1 MGDNGRAHV
10 LRGAVLPLLGALLSL
25 AVLQLGRWAFETL
38 AFCAVPHTVLAN
50 ELVRMV
56 SLALVGVAV
65 LLAARGRGMRVP
77 LLPRDAEGRVRL
89 GWGYCAAIALWAGLL
104 VATPFLTG
112 QAGDA
117 VAWAALLEMALV
129 TPLVEEA
136 LFRGLLWAR
145 LKAVLGEG
153 LPLLVATSLLFGL
166 WHLGYADAVAWQLG
180 AQAIGPAPVEE
191 GLGAIMA
198 AKALFGALVGFV
210 LGVLRLRRGCC
221 LAPGLLHGIWNT
233 LA

>member
-1 MGDNGRAHV
+1 MGDQGRPRA
-10 LRGAVLPLLGALLSL
+10 RPGITSALGALLFL
-25 AVLQLGRWAFETL
+25 ALLQLGRWASEAL
-38 AFCAVPHTVLAN
+38 AFCAVPHTAFAN
-50 ELVRMV
+50 ELVRMA
-56 SLALVGVAV
+56 SLALVGAAV
-65 LLAARGRGMRVP
+65 LLVARGWGMQVP

-89 GWGYCAAIALWAGLL
+89 GWEYCAAIALWAGLL

-117 VAWAALLEMALV
+117 AAWAALLEMALV

-145 LKAVLGEG
+145 LKAVMGEG
-153 LPLLVATSLLFGL
+153 LPLLVALSLLFGL
-166 WHLGYADAVAWQLG
+166 WHFGYADAVAWQLE
-180 AQAIGPAPVEE
+180 AQTIGPAPVEE
-191 GLGAIMA
+191 DLGAVMA

-210 LGVLRLRRGCC
+210 LGVLRLRHGCC
-221 LAPGLLHGIWNT
+221 LAPGLLHGIWNV